1 MTPLLR
7 AIGCVRQQQR
17 LDTSITKTVRY
28 TWPLTCHF
36 LLGAQAPVQY
46 IVRWAR
52 ASLAQPNSIS
62 TGASVFAGLTV
73 VTNRQRGAVPLPR
86 KFMNF
91 SSQNGV
97 IWCILGVL
105 FLRFATAV
113 FRSSAEAK
121 KNKTLVKILG
131 GSSTQ
136 DDPCRSNV
144 GGRDPCNRCGVDACA
159 YTAAV
164 AAAAEAWIVSRGRI
178 TSAGKNRHRPSSI
191 RACPSNDSRLH
202 LLIDSSVA
210 STAARLTAAKT
221 PRYLNKLLQKW

>member
-1 MTPLLR
+1 VTPLLR

-97 IWCILGVL
+97 IWCILFQKRVYSL
-105 FLRFATAV
+105 KP
-113 FRSSAEAK
+113 E
-121 KNKTLVKILG
+121 
-131 GSSTQ
+131 
-136 DDPCRSNV
+136 
-144 GGRDPCNRCGVDACA
+144 
-159 YTAAV
+159 
-164 AAAAEAWIVSRGRI
+164 
-178 TSAGKNRHRPSSI
+178 
-191 RACPSNDSRLH
+191 
-202 LLIDSSVA
+202 VA
-210 STAARLTAAKT
+210 SKQVVIQRLFCSTVELKT
-221 PRYLNKLLQKW
+221 VHWAHFRRK